1 MIPFLQKFLCLR
13 KIEYL
18 AVDRDFHILETS
30 LGVPQL
36 ADCPH
41 EVIPGKDVRLGFP
54 ELIGIENIL
63 LAILQ
68 EQQDGLELKG
78 IGRFSP
84 QGNPLYIDIAVFSNK
99 DTEQETLENYLV
111 IFFENVTER
120 MVMEQKLVQK
130 SNETSLLLEAWS
142 YSNKYLDKIINSMA
156 EILLVTNHSGVI
168 KLVNRAIQE
177 LFCYSEEEL
186 IGQPISI
193 ILSQEDALLEQSSS
207 LSLSAEILKN
217 VEVVCQTKTGKK
229 VLLSFSR
236 SIIQMEKEGLQ
247 DLIYI
252 GREIR

>member
-1 MIPFLQKFLCLR
+1 MIPFLQKFLSLR

-30 LGVPQL
+30 LGVKQL

-41 EVIPGKDVRLGFP
+41 EVIQGKDVRLGFP
-54 ELIGIENIL
+54 ELIGMENIL

-68 EQQDGLELKG
+68 EQQDSLELKG
-78 IGRFSP
+78 ICRFSAH
-84 QGNPLYIDIAVFSNK
+84 GTPLYIDVSIVNNQDEVTK
-99 DTEQETLENYLV
+99 KNRLI

-142 YSNKYLDKIINSMA
+142 YSNKYLDRIINSMV
-156 EILLVTNHSGVI
+156 EVLLVTNRSGVI
-168 KLVNRAIQE
+168 KLVNKAIQE
-177 LFCYSEEEL
+177 LFSYSEEEL
-186 IGQPISI
+186 IGQHISTI
-193 ILSQEDALLEQSSS
+193 FSQGNALLPSNNS
-207 LSLSAEILKN
+207 LSLVAEMLDN

-229 VLLSFSR
+229 VSLSFSR
-236 SIIQMEKEGLQ
+236 SVIQVDKEGLQ

-252 GREIR
+252 GREIK